1 MKVPDT
7 AIAQGE
13 FKIDLKNPEKTFT
26 NKQLWDAFV
35 NAQTKLD
42 EAVALLKD
50 AKNHWGDYAPQGGN
64 ARKTFNQI
72 DEFLSEVKDG

>member
-7 AIAQGE
+7 AIASGE

-42 EAVALLKD
+42 EAVGLLKSI
-50 AKNHWGDYAPQGGN
+50 Y
-64 ARKTFNQI
+64 KTGKYVPVKHQKKI
-72 DEFLSEVKDG
+72 DEFLRKVGG

>member
-1 MKVPDT
+1 MSDT
-7 AIAQGE
+7 TISNPE

-42 EAVALLKD
+42 EAVGLLK
-50 AKNHWGDYAPQGGN
+50 
-64 ARKTFNQI
+64 KTLEHFEDPYTDPNPRIEI
-72 DEFLSEVKDG
+72 DTFLKGVEG